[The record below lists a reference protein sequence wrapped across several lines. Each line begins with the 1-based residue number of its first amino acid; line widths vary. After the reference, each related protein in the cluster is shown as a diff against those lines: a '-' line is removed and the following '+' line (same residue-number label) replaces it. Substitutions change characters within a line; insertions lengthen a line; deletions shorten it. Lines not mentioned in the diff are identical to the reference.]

1 MKRRA
6 VGLVIATSLVA
17 LSACQ
22 KTETPN
28 AIDKAVPTEVM
39 AENNMTVMAENNMTD
54 SSSGGADN
62 SAMAG
67 NNTTADGNSTD
78 PHGGSS
84 GH

>member
-1 MKRRA
+1 MMKIA
-6 VGLVIATSLVA
+6 VGLFIATSLVA

-28 AIDKAVPTEVM
+28 AIDKAAPTEVM
-39 AENNMTVMAENNMTD
+39 AEKNTTD
-54 SSSGGADN
+54 SSSGGEDN